1 MSEEMIIRHCSPTL
15 AGLKTANMF
24 NCEYES
30 EEELTQYLRNIN
42 TRLSRKGVRAIPLS
56 CADNRALIY
65 LFRPDD
71 LEKDLSDER
80 AVKILASAGYAACGA
95 GKEPGKRKDCCCNAG
110 CKGVSS
116 CLMHLVGRLKETR
129 TGMGFPHEIG
139 LFLGYPPEDVKGFI
153 EGDTANCTCVGTWK
167 VFGDEKSARRTF
179 AKYRKCSEVYSRLYG
194 QGRPLEQLTVKSS
207 ESSARS

>member
-80 AVKILASAGYAACGA
+80 AVKILASAGQ
-95 GKEPGKRKDCCCNAG
+95 KEGLLLQRRLQRRKQLPDASGRAPERDKNRN
-110 CKGVSS
+110 GVPS
-116 CLMHLVGRLKETR
+116 
-129 TGMGFPHEIG
+129 
-139 LFLGYPPEDVKGFI
+139 
-153 EGDTANCTCVGTWK
+153 
-167 VFGDEKSARRTF
+167 
-179 AKYRKCSEVYSRLYG
+179 
-194 QGRPLEQLTVKSS
+194 
-207 ESSARS
+207 